1 MPSGGRR
8 AGAGRK
14 PAVRKQIRRQV
25 SFDPEVLAVLDKHT
39 DNRSG
44 TINKILRASL
54 EGLGLLDQKPSK

>member
-8 AGAGRK
+8 VGAGRK
-14 PAVRKQIRRQV
+14 PAARKQIRRQV
-25 SFDPEVLAVLDKHT
+25 SFDPEVLAALDKHT